1 VRILL
6 VHPGAS
12 WATADVEAGLR
23 AGLIAH
29 GMDVYVYRL
38 DARIERSR
46 RWLFYVW
53 RRSQK
58 QNQTLEKPTPADVI
72 YQAGIGA
79 LEQALRHQVDV
90 VLVVSAMFLHP
101 DVIILMKRAGLR
113 VCALF
118 TESPYDGERELE
130 VARLVDGLWTNERTS
145 VDVYRAV
152 CQRVGYLPH
161 AWIQGRH
168 TTAPQPGDELLPRH
182 DVVFVGSAF
191 RERVDWL
198 SRVDWRGIDFGLY
211 GNWTGLP
218 ARHGLRAYVRGPSP
232 LPNVTA
238 AALARRAKIS
248 LNLYRTSIGWGP
260 AAPEIAHAESLNPR
274 AYELAACGAVSISTP
289 RAEVAERFGGLVAE
303 VRTPVDASSLIR
315 ALLADKDERARIS
328 RELPATVAEH
338 HWSARARMVIGDLQ
352 ALLRGVRAA

>member
-12 WATADVEAGLR
+12 WSTADVEAGLR

-29 GMDVYVYRL
+29 GIDVYVYRL

-46 RWLFYVW
+46 RWLMSAW
-53 RRSQK
+53 RRTQK
-58 QNQTLEKPTPADVI
+58 DNQTLEKPTPADVI
-72 YQAGIGA
+72 YHAGIGA

-113 VCALF
+113 VVSLF
-118 TESPYDGERELE
+118 TESPYDAERELA

-145 VDVYRAV
+145 VDAYRAV
-152 CQRVGYLPH
+152 CPRVGYLPH

-168 TTAPQPGDELLPRH
+168 TAAPQPGDETLPRH

-191 RERVDWL
+191 RERVAWL
-198 SRVDWRGIDFGLY
+198 DAVDWRGIDFGLY

-218 ARHGLRAYVRGPSP
+218 SRHPLRAFVRGASP
-232 LPNVTA
+232 LPNTIA
-238 AALARRAKIS
+238 AALARRAKLC
-248 LNLYRTSIGWGP
+248 LNLYRTSAGWGP
-260 AAPEIAHAESLNPR
+260 TAPEIAHAESLNPR
-274 AYELAACGAVSISTP
+274 AYELAACGAVTISTP
-289 RAEVAERFGGLVAE
+289 RAEVAERFGGLVHE
-303 VRTPVDASSLIR
+303 VRSPVDASSLIR
-315 ALLADKDERARIS
+315 ALLADRDERARIS